1 MIRNYPVIF
10 LSATFCF
17 LSFATTTP
25 GQTQQEATS
34 SQLTATEEYAV
45 LIKANQRLLDRIE
58 GLSDELTVLETQ
70 FDQVR
75 TALQNRLTV
84 HAEERHRLQQLADA
98 QQKDLQALQQEIAH
112 TRSAMTEAQ
121 QQVEALEHQFQN
133 ANAAAQQWQTQHAD
147 TQRVLTE
154 AQHKVQELMRE
165 HSKALST
172 MQTKREHMRQ
182 RLAAAEQQRETL
194 EDRIIDLK
202 QQTQDFQS
210 SQASQ
215 KKALTNLHQKTA
227 QLQKTLTT
235 ARQQA
240 LERQKEAQHWQ
251 TQHDS
256 AIASLAQARK
266 ELQRVGTEANLLR
279 QEVKVQTAQKS
290 RGGAQSQALYDRF
303 VKALKVIIEQ
313 QTVTVQQTPDHLMI
327 RVGGEA
333 LFRSGQVTLRPESR
347 QILDQIIAVLQ
358 TSPGQ
363 HVNVEGHTDNIPIRG
378 RSLARWPTNWEL
390 SAARATAVVRYLQ
403 RQGLPSEHLTASGR
417 AFYRPVASNDTPE
430 GRAQNRRIEL
440 IIVPKTS

>member
-1 MIRNYPVIF
+1 
-10 LSATFCF
+10 
-17 LSFATTTP
+17 
-25 GQTQQEATS
+25 
-34 SQLTATEEYAV
+34 
-45 LIKANQRLLDRIE
+45 
-58 GLSDELTVLETQ
+58 
-70 FDQVR
+70 
-75 TALQNRLTV
+75 
-84 HAEERHRLQQLADA
+84 
-98 QQKDLQALQQEIAH
+98 
-112 TRSAMTEAQ
+112 
-121 QQVEALEHQFQN
+121 
-133 ANAAAQQWQTQHAD
+133 
-147 TQRVLTE
+147 
-154 AQHKVQELMRE
+154 
-165 HSKALST
+165 
-172 MQTKREHMRQ
+172 MRQ
-182 RLAAAEQQRETL
+182 RLVAAEQQRATL

-202 QQTQDFQS
+202 QQAQDFQS

-347 QILDQIIAVLQ
+347 QILDQIVAVLQ

-403 RQGLPSEHLTASGR
+403 QQGANIRNSA
-417 AFYRPVASNDTPE
+417 
-430 GRAQNRRIEL
+430 RRGLIWPDEL
-440 IIVPKTS
+440 WRH

>member
-1 MIRNYPVIF
+1 M
-10 LSATFCF
+10 
-17 LSFATTTP
+17 
-25 GQTQQEATS
+25 
-34 SQLTATEEYAV
+34 
-45 LIKANQRLLDRIE
+45 
-58 GLSDELTVLETQ
+58 
-70 FDQVR
+70 
-75 TALQNRLTV
+75 
-84 HAEERHRLQQLADA
+84 
-98 QQKDLQALQQEIAH
+98 
-112 TRSAMTEAQ
+112 
-121 QQVEALEHQFQN
+121 
-133 ANAAAQQWQTQHAD
+133 
-147 TQRVLTE
+147 LTE
-154 AQHKVQELMRE
+154 VQHKVQELMRE

-182 RLAAAEQQRETL
+182 RLAAAEQQRATL

-347 QILDQIIAVLQ
+347 QILDQIVAVLQ
-358 TSPGQ
+358 TSPRTARQRRGAYRQ
-363 HVNVEGHTDNIPIRG
+363 HPNSGKKSSTVADQLGTFGCAGHCGRPVSTTAGAPIRTSHG
-378 RSLARWPTNWEL
+378 EWPRFL
-390 SAARATAVVRYLQ
+390 ST
-403 RQGLPSEHLTASGR
+403 GG
-417 AFYRPVASNDTPE
+417 
-430 GRAQNRRIEL
+430 I
-440 IIVPKTS
+440 